1 MIGRILA
8 WIVFLLAVA
17 TAGRDGLVL
26 LETGLYS
33 PISLGEIWHAAHPSS
48 LRPVQAL
55 IEGYLPLLLPLLRW
69 PAWAVL
75 VGLAIVLA
83 LLASRRR
90 HRKWRSGS
98 LD

>member
-8 WIVFLLAVA
+8 WTVFLLAVA
-17 TAGRDGLVL
+17 TASRDGLVF

-33 PISLGEIWHAAHPSS
+33 PISLSGIWQAAHPSS
-48 LRPVQAL
+48 LQPVQAL
-55 IEGYLPLLLPLLRW
+55 IEGYLPVLSPLLRW

-75 VGLAIVLA
+75 VGMAIILA
-83 LLASRRR
+83 LVAGRRR